1 MMRRNSRIQILIVL
15 MLITATTISAQNDNV
30 AILNE
35 ENTRLET
42 ELQTL
47 TAKQK
52 ALSDSIK
59 AQEGQLKSLEN
70 DIKKAEKELA
80 KNQDKTDK
88 SKVAE
93 LQKRQA
99 QLQLFIDGYIL
110 EIHELNKQIVELD
123 RQMEEFN
130 KRRRNLES
138 IRDDVSKNFI
148 ETHRDYIEQAF
159 SAMKTNE
166 LNAIKADCE
175 KYPTD
180 QKIQEFA
187 KKVETTIGRKR
198 DYDYAAKVVEQPFN
212 RTNVEKALNALNT
225 TGMNSVQTKEFNT
238 VREELLNFEKGLN
251 TFKELINAISK
262 KRGTIFSRRD
272 LDDELDI
279 ILNKDNLKGRIN
291 SLVQNVPYLKNKYNA
306 YMKALQ
312 AEPTKQPAVEKEILG
327 L

>member
-1 MMRRNSRIQILIVL
+1 ML
-15 MLITATTISAQNDNV
+15 MFAITATTSAQTDNL
-30 AILNE
+30 ASLNE
-35 ENTRLET
+35 ENVRLET

-47 TAKQK
+47 TARQK

-59 AQEGQLKSLEN
+59 AQEGQLKAMEAE
-70 DIKKAEKELA
+70 IKKVEKSLA
-80 KNQDKTDK
+80 KNQGKMDKN
-88 SKVAE
+88 KVPE

-99 QLQLFIDGYIL
+99 QLQLSIDGYIP
-110 EIHELNKQIVELD
+110 EIHELNMQIIDLD
-123 RQMEEFN
+123 KRMKEFKK
-130 KRRRNLES
+130 KRSNLES
-138 IRDDVSKNFI
+138 IRDDVGKNFI
-148 ETHRDYIEQAF
+148 ETHQDYIEQAF
-159 SAMKTNE
+159 STMKIDE
-166 LNAIKADCE
+166 LNAIKADCA

-187 KKVETTIGRKR
+187 KQVETAINRKQ
-198 DYDYAAKVVEQPFN
+198 DYDYAVKVVEQPFN
-212 RTNVEKALNALNT
+212 RTNVERALNTLNT
-225 TGMNSVQTKEFNT
+225 TGLNSVQAKEFNT

-251 TFKELINAISK
+251 TFKELINAISR
-262 KRGTIFSRRD
+262 KRGSIFSRRD

-279 ILNKDNLKGRIN
+279 ILNKDNLKERIN

>member
-1 MMRRNSRIQILIVL
+1 MIRRNSRIQILFVL
-15 MLITATTISAQNDNV
+15 MLMTATTISAQTDNV

-35 ENTRLET
+35 ENAKLEA

-59 AQEGQLKSLEN
+59 AQEGQLKALET

-80 KNQDKTDK
+80 KNQGKTDK
-88 SKVAE
+88 SKVPE
-93 LQKRQA
+93 LQKKQA
-99 QLQLFIDGYIL
+99 QLQLSIDSYIP
-110 EIHELNKQIVELD
+110 EIHELNKQIIEID
-123 RQMEEFN
+123 QQMEESTK
-130 KRRRNLES
+130 KRLNLES
-138 IRDDVSKNFI
+138 IRDDVGKNFI
-148 ETHRDYIEQAF
+148 ETHQDYIEQAF
-159 SAMKTNE
+159 STMKTDE
-166 LNAIKADCE
+166 LNAIKADCA

-212 RTNVEKALNALNT
+212 RTDVEKALNALNT
-225 TGMNSVQTKEFNT
+225 TGMNSVQANEFNT
-238 VREELLNFEKGLN
+238 LREELQNFEKGLN
-251 TFKELINAISK
+251 TFKELINAISR

-306 YMKALQ
+306 YIKALQ